1 MTKRATMIATA
12 AITAVAVLIAT
23 GAVTNFFSP
32 QEIGI
37 AKERLWALR
46 RADRVL
52 LAVTLLGVPVLA
64 VQAGRLALYSIKR
77 VVGWESLPD
86 RSAGFLLTRLGS
98 LSLIMLVVW
107 RLAAKFIDIAAQLA
121 A

>member
-37 AKERLWALR
+37 AKERLSGVKTRRQGSSGGDPSWGSRPRCSGWATS
-46 RADRVL
+46 AVL
-52 LAVTLLGVPVLA
+52 N
-64 VQAGRLALYSIKR
+64 
-77 VVGWESLPD
+77 
-86 RSAGFLLTRLGS
+86 
-98 LSLIMLVVW
+98 
-107 RLAAKFIDIAAQLA
+107 
-121 A
+121 